1 MHFMY
6 RYSYYIYS
14 LLPNFA
20 INNSLNDI
28 SVATKRGDV
37 ISVHYSLIVDSS
49 FGSKFLNS

>member
-6 RYSYYIYS
+6 RYSCYIYS

-28 SVATKRGDV
+28 CGHKEGDV